1 MQTFYYLYI
10 FLGLAYTKQKERKH
24 GFTLSPGNALSENGH
39 RRFLYACN
47 LFLPEAHADS
57 HSCGH
62 LCHRLYAAKQPGDAA
77 FQPHAAFGYGSWRP
91 DWLCRRMEITKKV
104 AAYKKENNLP
114 VYHPQREQAVIEKVS
129 ALGGREYSDALAAV
143 YQCIMGQSKALQRQW
158 LEQE

>member
-1 MQTFYYLYI
+1 METGMNLEEIRQEIDSLD
-10 FLGLAYTKQKERKH
+10 KQIAQ
-24 GFTLSPGNALSENGH
+24 L
-39 RRFLYACN
+39 
-47 LFLPEAHADS
+47 
-57 HSCGH
+57 
-62 LCHRLYAAKQPGDAA
+62 
-77 FQPHAAFGYGSWRP
+77 
-91 DWLCRRMEITKKV
+91 LCRRMEITKKV